1 MKFLQHQH
9 ILTMI
14 GVEADAVPAAVVGDT
29 ANAFPVML
37 LENAPCLSRSACAIE
52 IGHFQRPV
60 FGAVLFLQNSL
71 TEDFDL
77 PNTESELWIVLD
89 DLHNRLSGPEV
100 LNELEHFRGLFLL
113 FGGEVSPFLKGAG
126 NRSFRL
132 VGIGP
137 MPLFENVGAVCLCAP
152 VCFLNMRRGEAVFDG
167 GKAYRR
173 GSKQEDMRVIG
184 SGCRY
189 LIRHTEIGRSE
200 AM

>member
-14 GVEADAVPAAVVGDT
+14 GVEANAVLATVVGDT

-60 FGAVLFLQNSL
+60 FGAVLFLQNGL
-71 TEDFDL
+71 TEGFNL
-77 PNTESELWIVLD
+77 PNTESEFRIIFD
-89 DLHNRLSGPEV
+89 DFHNGLSGPEV

-126 NRSFRL
+126 NGGFCL

-137 MPLFENVGAVCLCAP
+137 APLFENVGTVRLCTS
-152 VCFLNMRRGEAVFDG
+152 VCFLNMRRGETVFDR
-167 GKAYRR
+167 GKAHGR
-173 GSKQEDMRVIG
+173 GRKQENMRVIG

-189 LIRHTEIGRSE
+189 LVRHAEIGRRK
-200 AM
+200 AI

>member
-1 MKFLQHQH
+1 
-9 ILTMI
+9 MI

-137 MPLFENVGAVCLCAP
+137 MPLFENVGPVYICAP
-152 VCFLNMRRGEAVFDG
+152 VCFLNMCRGEAVFDG

-189 LIRHTEIGRSE
+189 LVRHAEIGRRK
-200 AM
+200 AI

>member
-14 GVEADAVPAAVVGDT
+14 GVEANAVLATVVGDT

-37 LENAPCLSRSACAIE
+37 LENAPCFSRSACAVE
-52 IGHFQRPV
+52 VGHFQRPIL
-60 FGAVLFLQNSL
+60 GAVLFLQNGL
-71 TEDFDL
+71 TEGFDL
-77 PNTESELWIVLD
+77 PNTESKFWIILD
-89 DLHNRLSGPEV
+89 DLHNSLSGVEV

-126 NRSFRL
+126 NGGFCL

-137 MPLFENVGAVCLCAP
+137 APLFENVGTVRLCTS

-189 LIRHTEIGRSE
+189 LVRHTEIGRSE
-200 AM
+200 AT